1 MKITRLLPFVVAWPH
16 ALGYNPFRGAPSD
29 TVAEGEYDIVLLF
42 LVSNASIDRNE
53 LPDVTF
59 DFNPAE
65 LIYPKSRRP
74 KIYANAIIELKR
86 LEEEPLCHRMAA
98 QLLIN
103 NCRGLADIDEHNYD
117 AKSTHLQRSNVESFA
132 CSLAICDMERARSPI
147 PEQCSPYASA
157 SLFRAARDADSKLQV
172 SPEQVGDCL
181 NALTSDPNHWNT
193 WLSYRDRALLFCRA
207 ARVDIDKG
215 LVEAPFLE
223 PSD

>member
-1 MKITRLLPFVVAWPH
+1 MVSHKCTEFPLP
-16 ALGYNPFRGAPSD
+16 N
-29 TVAEGEYDIVLLF
+29 
-42 LVSNASIDRNE
+42 NSIGRNE
-53 LPDVTF
+53 LADVDF

-65 LIYPKSRRP
+65 LIDPKSRRP
-74 KIYANAIIELKR
+74 KIYINAIIELKR

-103 NCRGLADIDEHNYD
+103 NCRGLESIDEHNYD
-117 AKSTHLQRSNVESFA
+117 AMKSHLQRSHVESFT

-147 PEQCSPYASA
+147 PEKCSPYASS
-157 SLFRAARDADSKLQV
+157 SLLRAARDANSKLQV

-181 NALTSDPNHWNT
+181 NALTNNPNHWNT

-215 LVEAPFLE
+215 LTNNPFKCNDVLII
-223 PSD
+223 SR